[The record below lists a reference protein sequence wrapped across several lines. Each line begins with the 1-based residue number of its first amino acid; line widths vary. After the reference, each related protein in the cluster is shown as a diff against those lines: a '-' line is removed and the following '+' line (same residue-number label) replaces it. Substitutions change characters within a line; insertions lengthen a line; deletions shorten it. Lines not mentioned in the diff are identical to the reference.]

1 MIRAQGALSGTSP
14 KSCLYG
20 KHVHVHFVDF
30 SGIRTS
36 WLHKLITE
44 VCPKGI
50 DACATSLV
58 GRERLHKPNT
68 DHMNIDPTAGWITIG
83 GSWGSR
89 GGRDD
94 GQGLLYSFGP
104 ARLNYKAF
112 MCYDLLDGG
121 KQSLS
126 EYGVWTVDN
135 FTLGAKGLGQKHL
148 NLSVKRIGGVYKSGA
163 PLPYDGTPKQVTIR
177 VVVSFVSTDQAYTT
191 TKSEVG
197 NSSSEDITSRPR
209 RFGTRNSRRR
219 KPTFP
224 TPENLT
230 ISLHAY
236 PGQFLESMPST
247 SMPSIIAAQTLHHP
261 GLPVL
266 EVLPPP
272 SSPPPRRRP
281 LPHLHP
287 RPTPAPLPAVPTSPT
302 TGTVPKLPRFLQ
314 YQAQPDR
321 TKSLSV
327 HRPSGHSHCGDLC
340 TCSDAKPTWRRWR
353 AGSASPPLLF
363 LHNASPQGNSTLSL
377 NTSMTGT
384 GSGSMAASTVASTS
398 PTSST
403 NVMRHSPSQSYS
415 FGVVVVVV
423 SCFGIGFCEL
433 GWWYSE
439 QHDQQHQK

>member
-36 WLHKLITE
+36 WLHRLITE

-58 GRERLHKPNT
+58 RRERLHKPNT

-83 GSWGSR
+83 ESR
-89 GGRDD
+89 GS
-94 GQGLLYSFGP
+94 SFGP

-121 KQSLS
+121 KQTLS

-135 FTLGAKGLGQKHL
+135 FTLGAKGLGQTHL

-219 KPTFP
+219 KPRSTFP
-224 TPENLT
+224 TPENVTEMLYSSRYRSTLT
-230 ISLHAY
+230 PNNAAGESQGLFAGTPLSYFDSLY
-236 PGQFLESMPST
+236 CSWDTMLRQQPPG
-247 SMPSIIAAQTLHHP
+247 
-261 GLPVL
+261 VD
-266 EVLPPP
+266 
-272 SSPPPRRRP
+272 
-281 LPHLHP
+281 
-287 RPTPAPLPAVPTSPT
+287 
-302 TGTVPKLPRFLQ
+302 PKRSVRRFLMN
-314 YQAQPDR
+314 
-321 TKSLSV
+321 S
-327 HRPSGHSHCGDLC
+327 
-340 TCSDAKPTWRRWR
+340 
-353 AGSASPPLLF
+353 SALILL
-363 LHNASPQGNSTLSL
+363 
-377 NTSMTGT
+377 
-384 GSGSMAASTVASTS
+384 
-398 PTSST
+398 
-403 NVMRHSPSQSYS
+403 
-415 FGVVVVVV
+415 
-423 SCFGIGFCEL
+423 
-433 GWWYSE
+433 
-439 QHDQQHQK
+439 